1 MRFPGRLLGLLLAC
15 LLWGI
20 AAPAWAQEVDLGV
33 ITVKQKSLA
42 DTIRQRLLK
51 GDSFESLAKNYSVGP
66 AAGRGGRLGRVP
78 ETRIRSEFKRALVG
92 LTPGQPS
99 GVVATEEGFNILMRF
114 DAAPSL
120 AAPAPAPAPAPRPQ
134 AATSPTPL
142 APAPTRPPAAVD
154 SPQLAARLE
163 VMAAVEKLSA
173 GQLKPA
179 EADLSK
185 ALGHNPSEDSAL
197 FLLELVRAGL
207 GGQLQTKALTS
218 FGQAFLAML
227 DGRADAALVG
237 FRQARQADDRFWQA
251 TLFEANVLAGS
262 GQAQKAVT
270 LLTELIKQHPQAAR
284 AHLSLGMIKLDLRQ
298 MEEGVGHL
306 RQALALE
313 PGLAEAHYRLGSVA
327 LSQGN
332 LEQAEQEFRAAVAA
346 DPYKEEAINDL
357 GLVYAATGRSQEAEK
372 AYLKS
377 MELNPGYPAAHVNL
391 GTLYAQ
397 TGRMNQ
403 AIDEFNKALI
413 LDDSLGDAHVNL
425 SVAYTLRGEWEA
437 AIKHADLAAQLGAE
451 VPQVLLDKLAPHR
464 K

>member
-15 LLWGI
+15 LLGGI
-20 AAPAWAQEVDLGV
+20 AAPAWAQDVDLGV

-66 AAGRGGRLGRVP
+66 AASRGGRLGRVP
-78 ETRIRSEFKRALVG
+78 ETRIRSEFKRALAG

-114 DAAPSL
+114 DATPSL
-120 AAPAPAPAPAPRPQ
+120 AAPAPAPRPQ
-134 AATSPTPL
+134 AATAPTPL
-142 APAPTRPPAAVD
+142 APAPARPPAAVD

-237 FRQARQADDRFWQA
+237 FRQARQADDRLWQA

-262 GQAQKAVT
+262 GQPQKAVT

-298 MEEGVGHL
+298 IEEGVGHL

-327 LSQGN
+327 LAQGE

-357 GLVYAATGRSQEAEK
+357 GLVYASTGRSQEAEK

-377 MELNPGYPAAHVNL
+377 LELNPAYPSAHINL

-413 LDDSLGDAHVNL
+413 LDETLGDAHINL
-425 SVAYTLRGEWEA
+425 AVAYTLRGEWEA
-437 AIKHADLAAQLGAE
+437 AIKHADLAAQMGAE

>member
-1 MRFPGRLLGLLLAC
+1 MRLPGRLLGLVLVC
-15 LLWGI
+15 LLLGT

-51 GDSFESLAKNYSVGP
+51 GDSFENLAKNYSVGP
-66 AAGRGGRLGRVP
+66 AASRGGRLGRVP
-78 ETRIRSEFKRALVG
+78 EARIRSEFKRALAG
-92 LTPGQPS
+92 LAPGQPS
-99 GVVATEEGFNILMRF
+99 GVVATEEGFNVLMRF
-114 DAAPSL
+114 DAAPS
-120 AAPAPAPAPAPRPQ
+120 PAAPAPAPRPQ
-134 AATSPTPL
+134 AATAPAPL
-142 APAPTRPPAAVD
+142 APAPARPPVAVD
-154 SPQLAARLE
+154 TPQLAARLE
-163 VMAAVEKLSA
+163 VMAAVEKLSV
-173 GQLKPA
+173 GQIKPA

-197 FLLELVRAGL
+197 FLLDLVRAGL
-207 GGQLQTKALTS
+207 GGHLQTKALAS
-218 FGQAFLAML
+218 FGQGFLAML

-262 GQAQKAVT
+262 GQAPKAVVI
-270 LLTELIKQHPQAAR
+270 LTDLVKQYPKAAR
-284 AHLSLGMIKLDLRQ
+284 AYLTLGLIKVDQRQ
-298 MEEGVGHL
+298 VEEGVGYL

-377 MELNPGYPAAHVNL
+377 MELNPAYPSAHVNL

-403 AIDEFNKALI
+403 AIDEFNKALA
-413 LDDSLGDAHVNL
+413 LDDTLGEAHINL
-425 SVAYTLRGEWEA
+425 AVAYTIRGEWDT
-437 AIKHADLAAQLGAE
+437 AIKHADLAASMGVP
-451 VPQVLLDKLAPHR
+451 VPQVVLDKLAPHR